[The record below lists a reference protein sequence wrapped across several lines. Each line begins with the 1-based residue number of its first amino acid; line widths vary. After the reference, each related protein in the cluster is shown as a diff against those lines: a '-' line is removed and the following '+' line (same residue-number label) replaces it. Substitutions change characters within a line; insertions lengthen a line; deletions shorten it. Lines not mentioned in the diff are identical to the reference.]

1 MGIVKFR
8 SKVATEIVMLEP
20 HAKELLAIMRITFS
34 DRGVLEEADL
44 TEALARLH
52 AAIIQDKTALA
63 NRPQLSEQEQAE
75 LPTGMAAPV
84 NLSQR
89 AYPLLRMME
98 LAHQSAEQV
107 YWGF

>member
-20 HAKELLAIMRITFS
+20 HAKELFVVMGLTFA
-34 DRGVLEEADL
+34 DRGVLEDSEL

-52 AAIIQDKTALA
+52 AAIIQEKLSLA
-63 NRPQLSEQEQAE
+63 KRPALSEDEEAAQ
-75 LPTGMAAPV
+75 PRGMAAPV

-98 LAHQSAEQV
+98 LAHQSAEEV
-107 YWGF
+107 HWGY